1 MEYTRKPRLSVR
13 TGLLKHDMSFFG
25 NIKIAEMPDSDL
37 VSRYRETGDKHYVGE
52 LYKRYAH
59 LVMGVCLG
67 YFKDRDESKDAVTRI
82 FEKLFDEL
90 KKRNIENFKIW
101 LSFVTR
107 NFCISELRKK
117 QVQHNR
123 ESDYRH
129 TETGIEDP
137 RAEEAPDKEVQ
148 LQHLESAVATLN
160 PQQQLC
166 IKLFYLEGKSY
177 QEVAEITGHT
187 LNEVK
192 SHLQNGKRNLKIILT
207 EKNKSLA

>member
-1 MEYTRKPRLSVR
+1 M
-13 TGLLKHDMSFFG
+13 GFFG
-25 NIKIAEMPDSDL
+25 NIKAADMADSDL
-37 VSRYRETGDKHYVGE
+37 VSRYRESGDKSYVGE

-90 KKRNIENFKIW
+90 KKREIENFRVWI
-101 LSFVTR
+101 SFVTR

-117 QVQHNR
+117 QVQINR

-129 TETGIEDP
+129 TEMATEDSRIENT
-137 RAEEAPDKEVQ
+137 PDKELQ
-148 LQHLESAVATLN
+148 LQHLESAVETLN
-160 PQQQLC
+160 AQQRTC

-177 QEVAEITGHT
+177 QEVADTTGYT
-187 LNEVK
+187 LSEVK

-207 EKNKSLA
+207 EKNKSMA

>member
-1 MEYTRKPRLSVR
+1 MEYTRCPRLSGR
-13 TGLLKHDMSFFG
+13 TGLSKQDMGFFG
-25 NIKIAEMPDSDL
+25 NIQVAKMPDNDL
-37 VSRYRETGDKHYVGE
+37 ISRYRESGDKQYVGE

-90 KKRNIENFKIW
+90 KKREIENFKVW
-101 LSFVTR
+101 LSFVSR

-123 ESDYRH
+123 EMDYKH
-129 TETGIEDP
+129 TETEIEDP
-137 RAEEAPDKEVQ
+137 RAEEAPDKELQ
-148 LQHLESAVATLN
+148 LQHLESAVAALN
-160 PQQQLC
+160 PQQQTC
-166 IKLFYLEGKSY
+166 IRLFYLEGKSY
-177 QEVAEITGHT
+177 QEVADITGHT

-207 EKNKSLA
+207 EKNKSMA